1 MGLRFVFIMV
11 MLVTS
16 MQSVLLAQVVITSIN
31 PISGAPGSTVTIQGS
46 GFSNLPAGN
55 QVGFGATKGEI
66 LTATASS
73 ISVKVPQG
81 ASYSAV
87 KVLNTQTHLLAQSS
101 AFFLPRTPP
110 GRATLQTS
118 DFGFTYGLL
127 TASGPVDLKIAD
139 LDGDGLADVAIA
151 CSTSDMITVRR
162 NASAGGK
169 LNFVE
174 KQDFRVGDYPLALA
188 VGDIDGDGKTDLVSA
203 NGNANTVTLLR
214 NTSSPGNISFVR
226 MEILTGRHSE
236 DVAIA
241 DFDGDGRSDLAVV
254 SREKMI
260 ILLRNTGAAGNPAFA
275 PKIELRASFNPL
287 AIALGDMDS
296 DGKTDIVIADF
307 VSEISILRNTS
318 TTGTISFAPRQD
330 FATGNAPRSLTLAD
344 MDGNGKLDVATAHN
358 GTVSLLRNTS
368 SPGSVN
374 MAPVQHLPGGLAGH
388 AIASGDIDGDGKIDL
403 ASANWTAPVDEGLT
417 LLKNTSSP
425 NSFSLQQ
432 KVPFRVIRG
441 SFAVAISDLDSD
453 GKPEVVVL
461 RNSDGSATIYQNRPT
476 ARPTLQATNI
486 TFSDITATSAEISWT
501 KGNGNSRVVFIK
513 ADPNSGSP
521 APADRTSYTAES
533 TYKNGDQILNS
544 GWYAIYNGNGIS
556 TGVSGLDPG
565 TRYQVMV
572 CEYEGMEGHEL
583 YLTSPAQGNPASF
596 QTSFDETTLTS
607 LILSPMGLNEVFNPL
622 IVDYTA
628 FATSNQSNV
637 TLTAIVSIPGATITV
652 NGEPATSGSPS
663 DPIPLSMGDNTIEV
677 LVTATDEYSTRAYT
691 IIVNRGKTAQIV
703 SMPDLSTMTLC
714 DDDFRPVASAD
725 SGLPIT
731 YTSSNPAVAVI
742 TPTGL
747 IHLTGSGTTQITARQ
762 AGNGQYI
769 PAQQIRTLTVSDPE
783 AMQVSIHAL
792 ENPVKK
798 GMPVQFNAITNGANG
813 VLSYQWKVNG
823 VPAGMNRP
831 TFELTDPQEGDRVS
845 CELSSDAR
853 CALPAVS
860 DVITI
865 QLLNQQLKTFPSA
878 FTPNGDG
885 INDFWELPS
894 TAGETISLRIFSRSG
909 TILYQSNAYD
919 NKWNGTYQGQKLNA
933 GTYFYLIKI
942 DGKGKAISGSVT
954 LIY

>member
-1 MGLRFVFIMV
+1 
-11 MLVTS
+11 MLLTS
-16 MQSVLLAQVVITSIN
+16 MQSALMAQVVITGIS
-31 PISGAPGSTVTIQGS
+31 PLSGAPGTTVTIQGS
-46 GFSNLPAGN
+46 GFSNVPAGN
-55 QVGFGATKGEI
+55 QVSFGATRGEI
-66 LTATASS
+66 LTATTSS
-73 ISVKVPQG
+73 ISVIVPQG
-81 ASYSAV
+81 ASYSAIQ
-87 KVLNTQTHLLAQSS
+87 VLNTQTHLLAQSS

-110 GRATLQTS
+110 GRAALQTS

-139 LDGDGLADVAIA
+139 LDGDGLADVAVA
-151 CSTSDMITVRR
+151 CSTSDMITVSR
-162 NASAGGK
+162 NTSAAGK

-174 KQDFRVGDYPLALA
+174 KQDFRVGDLPQALA
-188 VGDIDGDGKTDLVSA
+188 AGDIDGDGKIDLVSA

-214 NTSSPGNISFVR
+214 NTSSPGSISFVR
-226 MEILTGRHSE
+226 MEILTGRHSG

-254 SREKMI
+254 SRDKMI
-260 ILLRNTGAAGNPAFA
+260 ILLRNNGTAGNPAFA
-275 PKIELRASFNPL
+275 PKIEIQAYFNPL
-287 AIALGDMDS
+287 AIALGDMDN
-296 DGKTDIVIADF
+296 DGKADIVIADF
-307 VSEISILRNTS
+307 TNYISILRNTGS
-318 TTGTISFAPRQD
+318 AGTISFALRKD
-330 FATGNAPRSLTLAD
+330 FATGDGPRNLTLAD
-344 MDGNGKLDVATAHN
+344 MDGDGRLDVATAHN

-374 MAPVQHLPGGLAGH
+374 MAPVQHLPGGLAGY
-388 AIASGDIDGDGKIDL
+388 AIASGDIDGDGKVDL

-425 NSFSLQQ
+425 NSFSLQP
-432 KVPFRVIRG
+432 KVPFRVIRAP
-441 SFAVAISDLDSD
+441 FAVAISDLDSD
-453 GKPEVVVL
+453 GKPEVVVV
-461 RNSDGSATIYQNRPT
+461 RNSDGSATIYQNKPA

-486 TFSDITATSAEISWT
+486 TFSDITSGSAEISWT

-521 APADRTSYTAES
+521 VPVDGTTYTAES

-544 GWYAIYNGNGIS
+544 GWYAIYNGNGTT
-556 TGVSGLDPG
+556 TGVSGLDPA

-596 QTSFDETTLTS
+596 QTSYDETTLTS
-607 LILSPMGLNEVFNPL
+607 LILSPMGLNEVFNPM

-628 FATSNQSNV
+628 FATSNQSSV
-637 TLTAIVSIPGATITV
+637 TLTATVSVPGATITI
-652 NGEPATSGSPS
+652 NGEPAISGSPS
-663 DPIPLSMGDNTIEV
+663 NPIPLNMGDNTIEV

-703 SMPDLSTMTLC
+703 NMPDISTMTLC
-714 DDDFRPVASAD
+714 DDDFRPVANAD

-742 TPTGL
+742 TPAGL
-747 IHLTGSGTTQITARQ
+747 IHLTGPGTTQITAKQ

-769 PAQQIRTLTVSDPE
+769 PAQQTRTLTVSPPE
-783 AMQVSIHAL
+783 KMQISIHAL

-798 GMPVQFNAITNGANG
+798 GTPVQFNAITNGAKG
-813 VLSYQWKVNG
+813 MLSYQWKVNG
-823 VPAGMNRP
+823 IPMGMNRP
-831 TFELTDPQEGDRVS
+831 TFELNDPQEGDKVS

-853 CALPAVS
+853 CTLPGVS
-860 DVITI
+860 NIVQVQIDP
-865 QLLNQQLKTFPSA
+865 QHKTFPSA

-894 TAGETISLRIFSRSG
+894 AAGETISLRIFNRSG
-909 TILYQSNAYD
+909 TILYHSDAYD
-919 NKWNGTYQGQKLNA
+919 NKWNGTYQGQPLNA
-933 GTYFYLIKI
+933 GTYYYLIRI
-942 DGKGKAISGSVT
+942 SPKGKPLSGSVT